1 MKNIAAI
8 FTREFTNYFISVI
21 AYIVLI
27 VFIGVSGFIFAIVMV
42 SGGRN
47 QASSGFVIDV
57 LFGNMSVT
65 LLFLMPLL
73 TMRLFAEE
81 KRSGTIE
88 LLMTSP
94 VKDTEVVIG
103 KFLASLALLLMML
116 FLTFIFPIQ
125 VTQFGNPDFGPILSG
140 YLGLV
145 LLGAS
150 FLAVGIMVSSM
161 TKNQIVAAST
171 SWGIL
176 LLLWIIGFLSNQAG
190 RIGDIF
196 GYLSLI
202 EHFQDFSRG
211 VIGIKHL
218 LYYLSFILVCL
229 FLTVKSVESA
239 KWR

>member
-8 FTREFTNYFISVI
+8 FTREFTNYFVSVI

-27 VFIGVSGFIFAIVMV
+27 VFISVSGFIFTIVLI
-42 SGGRN
+42 SGSQN
-47 QASSGFVIDV
+47 QGESGFIIDV

-94 VKDTEVVIG
+94 VKDSEVVIG

-116 FLTFIFPIQ
+116 VPTLIFPLQ
-125 VTQFGNPDFGPILSG
+125 VTQFGNPDFGPIWSG

-161 TKNQIVAAST
+161 TKNQIVAASS
-171 SWGIL
+171 SWGLL
-176 LLLWIIGFLSNQAG
+176 LLLWIIGFLSNRAG
-190 RIGDIF
+190 RLGDIF

-202 EHFQDFSRG
+202 EHFQDFTRG
-211 VIGIKHL
+211 VIAIKHL
-218 LYYLSFILVCL
+218 VYYLSFILVCL
-229 FLTVKSVESA
+229 FLTVKSIESA

>member
-1 MKNIAAI
+1 MKNIVAI
-8 FTREFTNYFISVI
+8 FTREFTNYFVSVI

-27 VFIGVSGFIFAIVMV
+27 VFISVSGFIFHIVL
-42 SGGRN
+42 GNGCHN
-47 QASSGFVIDV
+47 QTSPGFVIDV

-88 LLMTSP
+88 LLMTAP

-103 KFLASLALLLMML
+103 KFLAGFALLLMML
-116 FLTFIFPIQ
+116 IPTLIFPVL
-125 VTQFGNPDFGPILSG
+125 VTQFGNPDFGPIWSG

-145 LLGAS
+145 LLGTS

-161 TKNQIVAAST
+161 TKNQIVAASA

-176 LLLWIIGFLSNQAG
+176 LLLWIIGFLSNRAG
-190 RIGDIF
+190 RLGDIF
-196 GYLSLI
+196 GYISLF
-202 EHFQDFSRG
+202 EHFQDFARG

-218 LYYLSFILVCL
+218 VYYFSFILVCL